1 MLGIQRESRKVVCM
15 SEREPSRERVEREPR
30 ESRERTER
38 VEREP
43 RESREREST

>member
-30 ESRERTER
+30 ESRENRER
-38 VEREP
+38 VEREN
-43 RESREREST
+43 RRER